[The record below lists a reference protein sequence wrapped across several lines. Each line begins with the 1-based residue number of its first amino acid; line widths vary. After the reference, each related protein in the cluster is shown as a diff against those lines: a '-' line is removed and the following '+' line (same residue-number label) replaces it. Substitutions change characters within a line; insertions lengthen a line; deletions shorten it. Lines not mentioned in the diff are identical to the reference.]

1 MGSESYIWYNL
12 KTLNY
17 ALRKSNKILYMALYG
32 IKKIATFRLN
42 MKHLIFLLLTGISSL
57 AFGQIAKYS
66 NEFLSVGVGARALA
80 MANANVASA
89 NDVTAGYW
97 NPAGLNLQTSNVQVG
112 LMHAEYFAG
121 IAKYDFIGA
130 SKRIDSNSVAGL
142 TFIRFGVD
150 NIPNTTELI
159 DANGNVDYSRL
170 KSFNAVDAAVLLSY
184 ARNIVKVKGL
194 KIGANAKIIRRKL
207 GEFGGAW
214 GFGLDAGAMY
224 DYKKWRFAAMAR
236 DITGTFNAWSYNLS
250 DDVKQTYAITGNEIP
265 SNSVE
270 VTVPRLILGVT
281 RSWDVWKD
289 KISIGGEVNFI
300 NTFDGKRNTV
310 VKTKA
315 WSMEP
320 AFGLEVGYK
329 HFIYLRGGIGN
340 IQKAMDVTGKSI
352 TTVQPNIG
360 VGIKYKIFALDYAM
374 TNIGN
379 VSTSLYSHIFTVKID
394 INKKILK

>member
-1 MGSESYIWYNL
+1 MKKLSF
-12 KTLNY
+12 
-17 ALRKSNKILYMALYG
+17 ALLFFY
-32 IKKIATFRLN
+32 T
-42 MKHLIFLLLTGISSL
+42 TL

-80 MANANVASA
+80 MANANVASV

-97 NPAGLNLQTSNVQVG
+97 NPSGLLLQQSNLQVG
-112 LMHAEYFAG
+112 LMHAEYFVG

-184 ARNIVKVKGL
+184 ARNIEKLKGVKL
-194 KIGANAKIIRRKL
+194 GANAKIIRRKL

-214 GFGLDAGAMY
+214 GFGLDVGAMY
-224 DYKKWRFAAMAR
+224 DYKKWRFAAMGR
-236 DITGTFNAWSYNLS
+236 DITGTFNAWSYSLS
-250 DDVKQTYAITGNEIP
+250 DDVKQTFAITGNEIP
-265 SNSVE
+265 ANSVE
-270 VTVPRLILGVT
+270 VTMPRLILGVT
-281 RSWDVWKD
+281 RTWNVWKD
-289 KISIGGEVNFI
+289 RISLGGEVNFI

-310 VKTKA
+310 IKTKS

-329 HFIYLRGGIGN
+329 GFIFLRGGMGN
-340 IQKAMDVTGKSI
+340 IQKMQSIEGREVTTI
-352 TTVQPNIG
+352 QPNIG
-360 VGIKYKIFALDYAM
+360 VGLKYKIFALDYAM

-394 INKKILK
+394 INKKLVK

>member
-1 MGSESYIWYNL
+1 MRIFSYKALIVLFILLGNVIVL
-12 KTLNY
+12 K
-17 ALRKSNKILYMALYG
+17 A
-32 IKKIATFRLN
+32 
-42 MKHLIFLLLTGISSL
+42 
-57 AFGQIAKYS
+57 QVAKYS
-66 NEFLSVGVGARALA
+66 NEFLSVGVGARALS
-80 MANANVASA
+80 MANANVASV

-97 NPAGLNLQTSNVQVG
+97 NPAGLNLQQSNLQVG

-121 IAKYDFIGA
+121 IAKYDFIGG
-130 SKRIDSNSVAGL
+130 SKRLDSNSVAGI

-207 GEFGGAW
+207 GDFAGAW

-236 DITGTFNAWSYNLS
+236 DVTGTFNAWTYNLS
-250 DDVKQTYAITGNEIP
+250 DDVKQTFAVTGNDIP

-270 VTVPRLILGVT
+270 VTVPKLILGVT
-281 RSWDVWKD
+281 RTWYVWND
-289 KISIGGEVNFI
+289 RISLGGELNFI

-329 HFIYLRGGIGN
+329 NFIFLRGGIGN
-340 IQKAMDVTGKSI
+340 IQKAKNVTGTDVTTI
-352 TTVQPNIG
+352 QPNIG
-360 VGIKYKIFALDYAM
+360 VGIKYKIFSLDYAM

-394 INKKILK
+394 INKKIVTK

>member
-1 MGSESYIWYNL
+1 MVLPFLKNL
-12 KTLNY
+12 RN
-17 ALRKSNKILYMALYG
+17 
-32 IKKIATFRLN
+32 FRLI
-42 MKHLIFLLLTGISSL
+42 MKNLVVLLFVSISTISF
-57 AFGQIAKYS
+57 AQIAKYS
-66 NEFLSVGVGARALA
+66 NEFLSVGVGARALS
-80 MANANVASA
+80 MANANVASV

-97 NPAGLNLQTSNVQVG
+97 NPAGLQLQQSNVQIG

-121 IAKYDFIGA
+121 IAKYDFIGG
-130 SKRIDSNSVAGL
+130 SKRVDSNSVVGV

-184 ARNIVKVKGL
+184 ARNMVKIKGL

-236 DITGTFNAWSYNLS
+236 DVTGTFNAWSYNLT
-250 DDVKQTYAITGNEIP
+250 DDVKQTYAITGNDIP
-265 SNSVE
+265 SNSIE
-270 VTVPRLILGVT
+270 VTVPKLILGAT
-281 RSWDVWKD
+281 RTWFVWKD
-289 KISIGGEVNFI
+289 RISLGGEINFI

-320 AFGLEVGYK
+320 ALGLEVGYK
-329 HFIYLRGGIGN
+329 GFIYLRGGIGN
-340 IQKAMDVTGKSI
+340 IQKAKNVTGSDVTTI
-352 TTVQPNIG
+352 QPNIG

-394 INKKILK
+394 INKKLLAK

>member
-1 MGSESYIWYNL
+1 MQ
-12 KTLNY
+12 
-17 ALRKSNKILYMALYG
+17 RIL
-32 IKKIATFRLN
+32 I
-42 MKHLIFLLLTGISSL
+42 IFLMGFSFISN
-57 AFGQIAKYS
+57 AQIAKYS
-66 NEFLSVGVGARALA
+66 NEFLSVGVGARALS
-80 MANANVASA
+80 MANANVASV

-97 NPAGLNLQTSNVQVG
+97 NPAGLLLQQSNLQVG

-184 ARNIVKVKGL
+184 ARNIQKLKGV

-214 GFGLDAGAMY
+214 GFGLDLGAMY
-224 DYKKWRFAAMAR
+224 DYKKWRFAAMGR

-250 DDVKQTYAITGNEIP
+250 DDVKQTFAVTGNDIP
-265 SNSVE
+265 ANSVE
-270 VTVPRLILGVT
+270 VTMPKLILGAT
-281 RSWDVWKD
+281 RTWFVWKE
-289 KISIGGEVNFI
+289 KVSLGGELNFI

-310 VKTKA
+310 IKTNA

-320 AFGLEVGYK
+320 AFGIEVGYK
-329 HFIYLRGGIGN
+329 GFVYLRGGIGN
-340 IQKAMDVTGKSI
+340 VQKVKTIQGTDA

-360 VGIKYKIFALDYAM
+360 VGLKYKVFALDYAM

-394 INKKILK
+394 INKKLVK

>member
-1 MGSESYIWYNL
+1 M
-12 KTLNY
+12 
-17 ALRKSNKILYMALYG
+17 RHIL
-32 IKKIATFRLN
+32 IVS
-42 MKHLIFLLLTGISSL
+42 FLLLNL
-57 AFGQIAKYS
+57 VFKAQIAKYS
-66 NEFLSVGVGARALA
+66 NEFLSVGVGARALS
-80 MANANVASA
+80 MANANVASV

-97 NPAGLNLQTSNVQVG
+97 NPSGLLLQQSNLQVG

-184 ARNIVKVKGL
+184 ARNIEKLKGV

-224 DYKKWRFAAMAR
+224 DYKKWRFAAMGR

-250 DDVKQTYAITGNEIP
+250 NDVKQTFAVTGNDIP
-265 SNSVE
+265 ANSIE
-270 VTVPRLILGVT
+270 VTMPKLILGTT
-281 RSWDVWKD
+281 RTWYVWKD
-289 KISIGGEVNFI
+289 RISLGGELNLI

-320 AFGLEVGYK
+320 AFGLEAGYK
-329 HFIYLRGGIGN
+329 GFVFLRGGIGN
-340 IQKAMDVTGKSI
+340 IQKMQSI
-352 TTVQPNIG
+352 QGVEVTTVQPNIG
-360 VGIKYKIFALDYAM
+360 VGIKYKVFALDYAM

-394 INKKILK
+394 INKKLVK